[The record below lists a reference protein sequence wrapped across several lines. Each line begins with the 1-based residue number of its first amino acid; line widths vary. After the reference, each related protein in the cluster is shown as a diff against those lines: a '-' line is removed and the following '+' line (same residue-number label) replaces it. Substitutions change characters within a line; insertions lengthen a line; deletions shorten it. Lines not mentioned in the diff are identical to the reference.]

1 MSLQNSSN
9 KKWKL
14 KLGIILISV
23 SVVIFLMLFSLPF
36 VHMDT
41 RWKIGL
47 STLFAISGEV
57 LFWLGIFFVG
67 KDVYKKFILHIK
79 SGEWM
84 EKKKTDDNEK
94 SEDSRLK

>member
-1 MSLQNSSN
+1 MCRQNSSS

-14 KLGIILISV
+14 RLGIILISV

-47 STLFAISGEV
+47 STAFAISGEV

-67 KDVYKKFILHIK
+67 KDVYKKFILQIK

-84 EKKKTDDNEK
+84 EKKKTDEPPK
-94 SEDSRLK
+94 PED